1 MMITYVVRPGDHL
14 AKIAHDLGADADVLW
29 EHPKNKDLRD
39 KRGDKN
45 ILAAG
50 DVLFVP
56 VEEDARLPLVVGEMN
71 RYSATVPTLETHLQ
85 FADGKGPF
93 AGEAYVV
100 EGLDESIEGST
111 DGQGKLTIEAPV
123 SAHSA
128 VVRFVKRGLRFHV
141 SLGELDPVTEISG
154 VQARLV
160 SLGFLQGVASG
171 ELDEPTAEAL
181 RAFQKAK
188 RIAITGAADAVTQ
201 AAVKDAYGC

>member
-1 MMITYVVRPGDHL
+1 MMITYVVKPGDYL
-14 AKIAHDLGADADVLW
+14 AKIAHDLGADAEVLW

-56 VEEDARLPLVVGEMN
+56 VEEEARLPLVVGELN

-100 EGLDESIEGST
+100 EGLDDSIEGST
-111 DGQGKLTIEAPV
+111 DGQGKLTIEAPSR
-123 SAHSA
+123 SASTPSGTCWRSSSTTGRSA
-128 VVRFVKRGLRFHV
+128 SAATSR
-141 SLGELDPVTEISG
+141 SPCW
-154 VQARLV
+154 AR
-160 SLGFLQGVASG
+160 
-171 ELDEPTAEAL
+171 
-181 RAFQKAK
+181 
-188 RIAITGAADAVTQ
+188 
-201 AAVKDAYGC
+201 